1 MKYWGTDRNAVGH
14 LHLHKEHI
22 VFACALRIGLGYVV
36 LQFTRLV
43 GRVGCFS
50 LSSFSVFF
58 SKEKIE
64 MSCHGEKIS

>member
-14 LHLHKEHI
+14 LHLHKENI
-22 VFACALRIGLGYVV
+22 VFACALRVGLGYVV

-50 LSSFSVFF
+50 LSSFSFF
-58 SKEKIE
+58 FQKKKLKCLV
-64 MSCHGEKIS
+64 MGKK